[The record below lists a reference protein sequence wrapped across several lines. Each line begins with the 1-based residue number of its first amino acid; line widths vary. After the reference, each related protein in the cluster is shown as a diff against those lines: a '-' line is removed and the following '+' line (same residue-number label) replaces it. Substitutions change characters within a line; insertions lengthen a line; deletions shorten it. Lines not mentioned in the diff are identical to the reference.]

1 MRIGLILP
9 AVPAYSETFFRNKIR
24 FLMETPGV
32 EVVLFADRFSK
43 HETFDLCP
51 VVYPIQFSSNAVWSM
66 LERIGFTLTTILKH
80 PVRTFALWKLNYRS
94 GFPVKRNLASLLS
107 SAHLFSSRL
116 DWLHFGFGTMAIGR
130 ENLARVVGAKL
141 AVSFRGFDI
150 AIYPLK
156 HKNCYTLLWN
166 KVDKVHVI
174 SDDLKKLVY
183 AAGYSPVKALEK
195 ITPAIDTS
203 RFMPAHPER
212 SSVTHLVTTA
222 RLHWKKGLEYTL
234 EALAMLK
241 DSGVAFH
248 YSIIG
253 EGEERERLM
262 FAVYQFG
269 LTDRV
274 TFCGRLSH
282 VETIEKL
289 AKADIYIQYSI
300 QEGFCNAVLEAQ
312 AMGLLCVVSDAEG
325 LSENVVHEKT
335 GWVVPKRKPALL
347 AARLLEVMRLDEKMQ
362 QAVRAQARERVR
374 AEFNLERQKDE
385 FYLFYTQVQR

>member
-1 MRIGLILP
+1 MRIGLVLP
-9 AVPAYSETFFRNKIR
+9 AVPTYSETFFRNKIR
-24 FLMETPGV
+24 FLMETHGV
-32 EVVLFADRFSK
+32 EVVLFADRFLK

-51 VVYPIQFSSNAVWSM
+51 VRYAHQISSNPVWGM
-66 LERIGFTLTTILKH
+66 LQRIVFTLAAILKH
-80 PVRTFALWKLNYRS
+80 PISATALWKLNNKS
-94 GFPVKRNLASLLS
+94 GFSIKRNLASLLS

-116 DWLHFGFGTMAIGR
+116 DWVHFGFGTMAIGR
-130 ENLARVVGAKL
+130 ENLARALGAKL

-156 HKNCYTLLWN
+156 HRNCYTLLWS

-183 AAGYSPVKALEK
+183 EAGYSPGGALEK
-195 ITPAIDTS
+195 ITPAIDIV
-203 RFMPAHPER
+203 RFTADRAEKG
-212 SSVTHLVTTA
+212 SVTQLVTTA

-234 EALAMLK
+234 EALALLK
-241 DSGVAFH
+241 NSGVTFH
-248 YSIIG
+248 YTIIG

-262 FAVYQFG
+262 FAVYQLG
-269 LTDRV
+269 LTDQV

-282 VETIEKL
+282 DETIEKL
-289 AKADIYIQYSI
+289 AQADIYIQYSI

-325 LSENVVHEKT
+325 LSENVWHDKT

-362 QAVRAQARERVR
+362 QAVRLQARERVR
-374 AEFNLERQKDE
+374 AEFNLERQRNE
-385 FYLFYTQVQR
+385 FYLFYTQTA